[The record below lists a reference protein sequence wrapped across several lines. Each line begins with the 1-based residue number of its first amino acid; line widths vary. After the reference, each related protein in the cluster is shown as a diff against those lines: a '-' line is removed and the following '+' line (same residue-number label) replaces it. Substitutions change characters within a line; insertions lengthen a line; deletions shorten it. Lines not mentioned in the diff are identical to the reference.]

1 MRIEIHDEDS
11 NIPRVVF
18 LSDDGQSLFEAI
30 VNDDQRSLTLRS
42 LRQQVGIVTAL
53 LGGPVFIWIVR
64 RQSRSTLPLFRANG
78 PQDKSFATSLISNRC
93 MLIA

>member
-42 LRQQVGIVTAL
+42 LRRCTINGVEY
-53 LGGPVFIWIVR
+53 
-64 RQSRSTLPLFRANG
+64 SSTLE
-78 PQDKSFATSLISNRC
+78 LIPRSGNTI
-93 MLIA
+93 IAGLQRK